1 MSIGFTHQVKYKGPK
16 FKLIHNIDPKDT
28 STTYALTNIQRE
40 LVRNYKN
47 DAKYK
52 DYRIHQDDKET
63 IKNIIKKGSK

>member
-16 FKLIHNIDPKDT
+16 VKLIHNINPKDP
-28 STTYALTNIQRE
+28 SSTYALTNIQKE
-40 LVRNYKN
+40 LVGNYKK

-52 DYRIHQDDKET
+52 DYRIHQDDKGT